1 MTIITESLTST
12 FLTTTATLI
21 EDSRDMASAW
31 ASKHIITNPNYKWIV
46 GNYVE
51 SDNANSNG
59 QYWEY
64 NNLRM
69 SQPTISYSP
78 MNIDHHQNE
87 IVGTWVASEM
97 LMPTDNS
104 KIINPYIE
112 TVGAFWKYYFPET
125 LSAVERAYE
134 SGQLFISMECI
145 SESITCVGE
154 HGCGETF
161 AYKGPASNTYCSH
174 ILDRTGF
181 RQLNNSNFL
190 AGALIMPG
198 NRPGWKAADVKEL
211 SALTTDEQKDQIL
224 HDIALSMPHGSAS
237 DWERAMWAIQM
248 QSLSVYKK

>member
-1 MTIITESLTST
+1 MTIMTESATST

-21 EDSRDMASAW
+21 EDDRDMASTW
-31 ASKHIITNPNYKWIV
+31 ASKHIITNPNYKWVV

-59 QYWEY
+59 QYWQY
-64 NNLRM
+64 DDLRM
-69 SQPTISYSP
+69 SQPTISHSP
-78 MNIDHHQNE
+78 MNVDHHQHD

-104 KIINPYIE
+104 SIINPYIE
-112 TVGAFWKYYFPET
+112 TVGVFWKYYFPDV
-125 LSAVERAYE
+125 LKDVENAFKT
-134 SGQLFISMECI
+134 GQLFISMECVA
-145 SESITCVGE
+145 ESITCVGE

-161 AYKGPASNTYCSH
+161 AYKGPASPTYCGH
-174 ILDRTGF
+174 ILDRSAH
-181 RQLNNSNFL
+181 RQLNKSNFL

-198 NRPGWKAADVKEL
+198 NRPGWKSADVKEL
-211 SALTTDEQKDQIL
+211 SALTSDEQKDKIL
-224 HDIALSMPHGSAS
+224 HDIARTIPHGSPS